1 VGFIDAFLTPEF
13 AHKHNFFTCKYNP
26 RTKEYVIDS
35 RDFEAIKRQLL
46 FGLTNFG
53 QPIVVVQ
60 DANYSNRSELL
71 LYHEHEGIDL
81 KLDWAEDTLE
91 NLHAVWTRP
100 VYLQTVV
107 DGKPTMFS
115 FDGSKHAKK
124 KL

>member
-1 VGFIDAFLTPEF
+1 LTPEF